1 MAKENLELITQKF
14 TDLVKDSFK
23 ENLCSIV
30 LYGSA
35 ASGNY
40 LAGVSDINILI
51 ILYESNPAQIFQ
63 FGGSAKTQIIKGRIT
78 PQILT
83 KEEFLGSSDIFPLEY
98 IDLKT
103 TRKILF
109 GEDVVENLKIASSNL
124 RHQTES
130 MLRGSIATLRQVLVA
145 SGGREKTLLQN
156 LKTLGFGQR
165 ALFKGLLRL
174 KGIDTAGLS
183 DQKMLDKITAEYSV
197 NAEAFS
203 VFLELRQGKTSDPL
217 KTTQEL
223 ILTLVKLASA
233 VDTMEVSDEI
243 K

>member
-243 K
+243 